1 MKENEPERKK
11 YTINFE
17 QAIIKNQSCPPLAGV
32 RGWILKQIIKLLV
45 LFLYTSPLFS
55 QPDSA
60 SFSLSGYVSDVQSAA
75 FESIDKT
82 WNNNN
87 LFLNRLN
94 FKWSANDKLF
104 WAAEMR
110 NRLAYGDN
118 FTNFPGTIKSYDKD
132 NGIID
137 LSLNVASGKSYL
149 LNANFDRLYVS
160 YQIKKLVVTAGRQR
174 INWGQTFAWNPN
186 DIFNAYSF
194 FDIDYIERPG
204 SDAIRF
210 QYYNTETSCFEL
222 AVKSDSSN
230 KYTIAGLYR
239 FNTHGFD
246 IQTLAGIYE
255 KNDMV
260 AGIGWSGPIGPVSF
274 RGEISYF
281 RDMKHFA
288 DTSGQF
294 LSSIDFDYVFPN
306 SLTITAEYLYANH
319 VAYSLQNISSI
330 NSSSVN
336 AKTLAL
342 AKHNAVVQVS
352 YPITPLFSSSLAGMY
367 LPNINGYYISPS
379 MTYSL
384 AQNIDASLYA
394 QIFGLDNNSVS
405 FHYQQV
411 MFKMKLNF

>member
-1 MKENEPERKK
+1 MYIRLKNIIKFIQAIPRRRGQGVDMEIRKK
-11 YTINFE
+11 LCLF
-17 QAIIKNQSCPPLAGV
+17 V
-32 RGWILKQIIKLLV
+32 FLLISS
-45 LFLYTSPLFS
+45 LSSFS
-55 QPDSA
+55 QSDS
-60 SFSLSGYVSDVQSAA
+60 STFSLSGYVSDVQSAA
-75 FESIDKT
+75 FDSIDKP

-94 FKWSANDKLF
+94 FKYSANDKLTF
-104 WAAEMR
+104 AAEMR
-110 NRLAYGDN
+110 NRFAYGDN

-132 NGIID
+132 NGLVD
-137 LSLNVASGKSYL
+137 LSFNIASGKSYL
-149 LNANFDRLYVS
+149 LNTTFDRLYAS
-160 YQIKKLVVTAGRQR
+160 YQMEKLVITAGRQR

-204 SDAIRF
+204 SDAIRL

-222 AVKSDSSN
+222 AAKSDSSN

-246 IQTLAGIYE
+246 IQALAGIYE

-260 AGIGWSGPIGPVSF
+260 AGIGWSGPVGPVSF
-274 RGEISYF
+274 RGEASYF
-281 RDMKHFA
+281 RDIKHFA
-288 DTSGQF
+288 DTSGLF
-294 LSSIDFDYVFPN
+294 LASVDFDYIFPN
-306 SLTITAEYLYANH
+306 SLTITAEYLYASH
-319 VAYSLQNISSI
+319 VAYSLQNISSVT
-330 NSSSVN
+330 STSMN

-352 YPITPLFSSSLAGMY
+352 YPITPLLSSSLAGMY
-367 LPNINGYYISPS
+367 LPNVNGYYISPS

-394 QIFGLDNNSVS
+394 QIFGLDNSTVS
-405 FHYQQV
+405 FQYQQV

>member
-1 MKENEPERKK
+1 MILSCTSTL
-11 YTINFE
+11 YS
-17 QAIIKNQSCPPLAGV
+17 QS
-32 RGWILKQIIKLLV
+32 
-45 LFLYTSPLFS
+45 
-55 QPDSA
+55 DS
-60 SFSLSGYVSDVQSAA
+60 SSYSLSGYVSDVQSAA
-75 FESIDKT
+75 FDSIDKP

-94 FKWSANDKLF
+94 FKWSANDKLTF
-104 WAAEMR
+104 AAEMR
-110 NRLAYGDN
+110 NRFAYGDN

-132 NGIID
+132 NGMVD
-137 LSLNVASGKSYL
+137 LSFNLASGKSYL
-149 LNANFDRLYVS
+149 LNASFDRLYAS
-160 YQIKKLVVTAGRQR
+160 YQMEKLVVTAGRQR

-204 SDAIRF
+204 SDAIRL

-222 AVKSDSSN
+222 AAKSDSSN

-255 KNDMV
+255 KNDLV
-260 AGIGWSGPIGPVSF
+260 AGLGWSGPFGSVSF

-288 DTSGQF
+288 DTSGLF
-294 LSSIDFDYVFPN
+294 LTSIDFDYVFPN
-306 SLTITAEYLYANH
+306 SLTITAEYLYASH
-319 VAYSLQNISSI
+319 VAYSLQNIMSI
-330 NSSSVN
+330 TSSSMN

-342 AKHNAVVQVS
+342 AEHNAVVQVS
-352 YPITPLFSSSLAGMY
+352 YPITPLLSSSLAGMY
-367 LPNINGYYISPS
+367 LPNVNGYYISPS

-394 QIFGLDNNSVS
+394 QIFGLDNSSVS
-405 FHYQQV
+405 FQYQQV